1 MTDPMKILVT
11 GGTGFVG
18 SWLVKRLVQDG
29 HQVRVLHRQGSSLD
43 ELTGVDFESA
53 FGDVT
58 NVDSVITACKGVD
71 SVFHLA
77 GVVGYSQAMRAQ
89 MEKVNVEGTENVI
102 IACRKSDVRRLL
114 HMSSVVAIGASIKP
128 NMLSENS
135 PYTLGA
141 LNLGYF
147 ETKRDAEEKVR
158 LATRK
163 KELDAVIVN
172 PSTVYGPGDAKKGS
186 RKVQIK
192 VAQGRFPFYPSGGQS
207 IVSIHDVIDG
217 MLKAWQKGRTGERY
231 ILSGENLYIRD
242 VFRKIAARGG
252 VKPPRIYL
260 PKSVAL
266 MLGRVG
272 DRMEKLGKKTPI
284 NLENAWVSSLFH
296 WFDSSKAKI
305 ELGFNPRSADEAL
318 NESVDW
324 MKENGL
330 L

>member
-1 MTDPMKILVT
+1 MKILVT

-29 HQVRVLHRQGSSLD
+29 HQIRVLHRKGSSLD

-58 NVDSVITACKGVD
+58 NLESVISACKGID

-89 MEKVNVEGTENVI
+89 MENVNIKGTENVI
-102 IACRKSDVRRLL
+102 TACRQSDVRRML

-128 NMLSENS
+128 NMLNENS
-135 PYTLGA
+135 PYTISN

-147 ETKRDAEEKVR
+147 ETKREAEERVR
-158 LATRK
+158 LAARK

-231 ILSGENLYIRD
+231 ILSGENHYIRD
-242 VFRKIAARGG
+242 VFRKIAARAG
-252 VKPPRIYL
+252 VQPPRIYL

-266 MLGRVG
+266 MLGRMG
-272 DRMEKLGKKTPI
+272 DRLEKFGKKTPI

-305 ELGFNPRSADEAL
+305 ELGFNPRSADQAL

>member
-1 MTDPMKILVT
+1 MRILVT

-18 SWLVKRLVQDG
+18 SWLVKRLVQEG
-29 HQVRVLHRQGSSLD
+29 HHVRVLHRRSSSLD
-43 ELTGVDFESA
+43 ELTGADFESA

-58 NVDSVITACKGVD
+58 DLESVVSACKGVD

-77 GVVGYSQAMRAQ
+77 GVVGYSKEMRRQ
-89 MEKVNVEGTENVI
+89 MEKVNVQGTENVVQ
-102 IACRKSDVRRLL
+102 ACRQTAVRRLL
-114 HMSSVVAIGASIKP
+114 HMSSVAAIGASYKP

-135 PYTLGA
+135 PYLIGA

-147 ETKRDAEEKVR
+147 ETKREAEEKVR
-158 LATRK
+158 LAVRK

-172 PSTVYGPGDAKKGS
+172 PSTIYGPGDAKKGS

-207 IVSIHDVIDG
+207 IVSIHDVVDG
-217 MLKAWQKGRTGERY
+217 MVKAWQKGRTGERY
-231 ILSGENLYIRD
+231 ILSGENLLIRD
-242 VFRKIAARGG
+242 VFRKIASRAG
-252 VKPPRIYL
+252 VKPPMIYL
-260 PKSVAL
+260 PKSAAL
-266 MLGRVG
+266 MLGRMG
-272 DRMEKLGKKTPI
+272 DRLESWGKKTPI
-284 NLENAWVSSLFH
+284 NLENAWVSALFH
-296 WFDSSKAKI
+296 WFDSSKAKV
-305 ELGFNPRSADEAL
+305 ELGFEPRSADDAL

>member
-1 MTDPMKILVT
+1 MQLLVT

-53 FGDVT
+53 YGDVT
-58 NVDSVITACKGVD
+58 NVESVVAACKGVD
-71 SVFHLA
+71 SIFHLA
-77 GVVGYSQAMRAQ
+77 GVVGYSPAMRAQ
-89 MEKVNVEGTENVI
+89 MEKVNVEGTENVVT
-102 IACRKSDVRRLL
+102 ACRKNDVRRLL
-114 HMSSVVAIGASIKP
+114 HVSSVVAIGASFKP
-128 NMLSENS
+128 NMLNENS
-135 PYTLGA
+135 PYMISS

-147 ETKRDAEEKVR
+147 ETKREAEEKVR
-158 LATRK
+158 AAVRK

-252 VKPPRIYL
+252 AKPPKIYL

-266 MLGRVG
+266 MMGRVG
-272 DRMEKLGKKTPI
+272 DRLEKMGKKTPI